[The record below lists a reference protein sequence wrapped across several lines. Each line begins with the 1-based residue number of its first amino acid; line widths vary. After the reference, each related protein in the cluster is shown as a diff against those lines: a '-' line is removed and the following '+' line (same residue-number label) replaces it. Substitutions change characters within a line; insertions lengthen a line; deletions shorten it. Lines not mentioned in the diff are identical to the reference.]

1 MKTKIKIMNLEN
13 INLVKRGAFWTSL
26 LKTDQLNDTYFKGDN
41 HLRRHRIATSVFFF
55 IAGLTFATWASR
67 IPAIQA
73 KLHLSD
79 AGLGGVLFSLPAGLM
94 LSLPLSGWLVS
105 KYGSRPMMIT
115 GALVYPAILLLLA
128 SANSV
133 FFLSMALFLFGVLGN
148 LLNIAMNT
156 QAVGVEKLYGRS
168 VMASFH
174 GLWSLAGF
182 SGALIGTLFVSQG
195 ISPFIHFTIVAALAG
210 ILLLLF
216 FKNTLPKDT
225 DNSQPQKLFVKPDKA
240 ILLLGM
246 IAFCTLLCEGAMAD
260 WSGIYFKNI
269 VEAPASMITIG
280 YVAFTA
286 TMALGRF
293 LGDWLVTKLGVKN
306 MLQISGTLITSGL
319 LLSVFFPNIITAT
332 LGFLLVGFG
341 VSSVVP
347 IVYGLAGKSKTM
359 SPGTA
364 LASVSTIGFLGFLI
378 GPPVIGFIAQA
389 ISLRWSFTL
398 IGILG
403 FGTAILARKLKLP
416 NSGNTN
422 NEINSNKKN
431 EMKTINNKPENP
443 RPGFVAWP
451 EAVSAEAQK
460 TDNTI
465 VHGRTRNGG
474 YVAFPK
480 I

>member
-1 MKTKIKIMNLEN
+1 MNLEN

-26 LKTDQLNDTYFKGDN
+26 LKTDQLNDTFFKKDN
-41 HLRRHRIATSVFFF
+41 KLRRYRIATSVFFF

-67 IPAIQA
+67 IPAIQV

-115 GALVYPAILLLLA
+115 GALIYPALLLLLA

-133 FFLSMALFLFGVLGN
+133 FFLTLALFMFGVLGN

-182 SGALIGTLFVSQG
+182 SGALIGTLFISQG

-210 ILLLLF
+210 ALLLLF
-216 FKNTLPKDT
+216 FKNTLPKDA
-225 DNSQPQKLFVKPDKA
+225 DNNQPQKLFVKPDKA
-240 ILLLGM
+240 IFLLGL
-246 IAFCTLLCEGAMAD
+246 IAFCTLLVEGAMSD
-260 WSGIYFKNI
+260 WSGVYFKNI
-269 VEAPASMITIG
+269 VKAPASMITLG

-286 TMALGRF
+286 MMALGRF
-293 LGDWLVTKLGVKN
+293 LGDWLVTRFGVKN
-306 MLQISGTLITSGL
+306 ILQISGTLITFGL
-319 LLSVFFPNIITAT
+319 LISVFFPNILTAT

-347 IVYGLAGKSKTM
+347 IVYGLAGKSRTM

-364 LASVSTIGFLGFLI
+364 LASVSTIGFLGFLV

-403 FGTAILARKLKLP
+403 FGTAVLARKLKLP
-416 NSGNTN
+416 DSGNTN
-422 NEINSNKKN
+422 NEINSLKKN

-451 EAVSAEAQK
+451 ETVDSDAKKAGKILES
-460 TDNTI
+460 
-465 VHGRTRNGG
+465 GRTRNGG
-474 YVAFPK
+474 FVAYPK

>member
-1 MKTKIKIMNLEN
+1 MNLEN
-13 INLVKRGAFWTSL
+13 INLVKIGAFWANL
-26 LKTDQLNDTYFKGDN
+26 NKTDQLNETLFKKN
-41 HLRRHRIATSVFFF
+41 NQLRRYRIATSVFFF

-79 AGLGGVLFSLPAGLM
+79 AGLGGVLFALPAGLM
-94 LSLPLSGWLVS
+94 MSLPLSGWLVS
-105 KYGSRPMMIT
+105 KYGSKPMMIT
-115 GALVYPAILLLLA
+115 GALFYPAILLLLA
-128 SANSV
+128 SASSV
-133 FFLSMALFLFGVLGN
+133 FYLSMALFLFGMLGN

-156 QAVGVEKLYGRS
+156 QAVGVENLYGRS

-182 SGALIGTLFVSQG
+182 SGALIGTFFVSQG
-195 ISPFIHFTIVAALAG
+195 FSPFIHFTIVAALAAV
-210 ILLLLF
+210 LLLLF

-225 DNSQPQKLFVKPDKA
+225 GNGQPQKLFVKPDKA

-260 WSGIYFKNI
+260 WSGVYFKNI
-269 VEAPASMITIG
+269 VEAPASMITLG

-286 TMALGRF
+286 MMALGRF
-293 LGDWLVTKLGVKN
+293 LGDGLVTRMGVKN

-332 LGFLLVGFG
+332 IGFLLVGFG

-359 SPGTA
+359 SPATA

-416 NSGNTN
+416 NSESGNN
-422 NEINSNKKN
+422 DINSNKMN
-431 EMKTINNKPENP
+431 EMKTNNNTPEFP

-451 EAVSAEAQK
+451 ETVHTEAQK
-460 TDNTI
+460 PDHTI

-474 YVAFPK
+474 YVAYPK

>member
-1 MKTKIKIMNLEN
+1 MNLEN
-13 INLVKRGAFWTSL
+13 INLVKRGTFWTSL
-26 LKTDQLNDTYFKGDN
+26 LKTDPLNDTYFKGEN
-41 HLRRHRIATSVFFF
+41 HLRRYRIATSVFFF

-73 KLHLSD
+73 TLNLSD

-94 LSLPLSGWLVS
+94 VSLPLSGWLVS
-105 KYGSRPMMIT
+105 RFGSRPMMIT
-115 GALVYPAILLLLA
+115 GALIYPAILLLLA
-128 SANSV
+128 LANSV

-174 GLWSLAGF
+174 GLWSIAGF
-182 SGALIGTLFVSQG
+182 TGALIGTFFVSQG
-195 ISPFIHFTIVAALAG
+195 ISPFTHFTIVAILAVT
-210 ILLLLF
+210 LLVLF
-216 FKNTLPKDT
+216 FRNTLPKDK
-225 DNSQPQKLFVKPDKA
+225 DNGQPQKLFVKPDKA

-246 IAFCTLLCEGAMAD
+246 IAFCSLLCEGAMSD
-260 WSGIYFKNI
+260 WSGVYFKNI

-293 LGDWLVTKLGVKN
+293 LGDWLVTKLGVKK

-319 LLSVFFPNIITAT
+319 LLSVFFPNIVTAT

-389 ISLRWSFTL
+389 VSLRWSFTL

-403 FGTAILARKLKLP
+403 FGTAILARKLKSP
-416 NSGNTN
+416 DSGDN
-422 NEINSNKKN
+422 NN
-431 EMKTINNKPENP
+431 EMKTINKIEMNTINNKPENP

-451 EAVSAEAQK
+451 ETVYSEAK
-460 TDNTI
+460 KPDNTI

-474 YVAFPK
+474 YVAYPK

>member
-1 MKTKIKIMNLEN
+1 MNLEN
-13 INLVKRGAFWTSL
+13 INLVKKGSFWTAFI
-26 LKTDQLNDTYFKGDN
+26 KTNQLNETYFNKGN
-41 HLRRHRIATSVFFF
+41 TLRGHRIATSVFFF

-73 KLHLSD
+73 KLQLSD
-79 AGLGGVLFSLPAGLM
+79 AGLGGILFSLPLGLM
-94 LSLPLSGWLVS
+94 VSLPFSGWMVS
-105 KYGSRPMMIT
+105 KYGSRPIMIT
-115 GALVYPAILLLLA
+115 GALLYPAILLLLA
-128 SANSV
+128 SASSV
-133 FFLSMALFLFGVLGN
+133 TLLAISLFLFGVLGN

-156 QAVGVEKLYGRS
+156 QAVGVENLYGRS

-182 SGALIGTLFVSQG
+182 SGALIGAFFVSQG
-195 ISPFIHFTIVAALAG
+195 ISPLTHFSIVAVLAT
-210 ILLLLF
+210 LLLF
-216 FKNTLPKDT
+216 LFYKNTLQKDIG
-225 DNSQPQKLFVKPDKA
+225 NNQPQKLFVKPDKK
-240 ILLLGM
+240 ILLLGL
-246 IAFCTLLCEGAMAD
+246 IAFCCLLCEGAMSD
-260 WSGIYFKNI
+260 WSGVYFKKI
-269 VEAPASMITIG
+269 VEAPASMITLG

-286 TMALGRF
+286 MMALGRF

-306 MLQISGTLITSGL
+306 VLQISGTLITSGL
-319 LLSVFFPNIITAT
+319 LLSVIFPNIVTAT

-389 ISLRWSFTL
+389 VSLRWSFTL

-403 FGTAILARKLKLP
+403 FGTAVLAGKLKLP
-416 NSGNTN
+416 KPGNNDEENKTN
-422 NEINSNKKN
+422 DLPGNK
-431 EMKTINNKPENP
+431 KPENP

-451 EAVSAEAQK
+451 EKLYSSTHKIE
-460 TDNTI
+460 NEI

-474 YVAFPK
+474 YVAYPK